1 MKRRVVYECT
11 ACKGRTCRVVQ
22 VSADG
27 SVCRDCVARM
37 RRISVCDIPEC
48 NDIEQTEE
56 RSHCKQME
64 DENESN
70 S

>member
-22 VSADG
+22 VSVDG

-48 NDIEQTEE
+48 NDIEQEQPEKKETHPEQ
-56 RSHCKQME
+56 RSHK
-64 DENESN
+64 
-70 S
+70 

>member
-22 VSADG
+22 VSVDG

-37 RRISVCDIPEC
+37 RRISVCDIPEF